1 SIKEK
6 RDLNPPLPLLREGAA
21 AWGPVNIITDRD
33 AFVRRTRLTL
43 DFQDREWPGFDLQ
56 LYRVAKS
63 AGIPAAP
70 LPQRPEFLINYAGP
84 PGTFP
89 RVPLSPVLTA
99 PISPHPFPRQT

>member
-1 SIKEK
+1 GGMRGKGE
-6 RDLNPPLPLLREGAA
+6 LNPPLPLLREGGA

-56 LYRVAKS
+56 TYRLAKS

-70 LPQRPEFLINYAGP
+70 PPRDPEFLINYAGP
-84 PGTFP
+84 PRAFP
-89 RVPLSPVLTA
+89 RVAYSPGVNRPLSPPL
-99 PISPHPFPRQT
+99 